1 MPNVIDK
8 RTDTKKRIGRPW
20 ENLNWREKPAIP
32 FENLH
37 WWFDTRHGHVHQHAE
52 KWDMETQES
61 LGIYGT
67 YDHEVARL
75 TYHDVDAIYD
85 IMERTDCTQAEATIK
100 LVGPEN
106 LRPEWI
112 QKALGSPA
120 IRCLKSK
127 LLQDEI
133 EKTRP
138 LYVYQDPEAS
148 VESPAKVTEARIDK
162 EDDTPPREYGKGPLI
177 KATMDRAQK
186 LGIAWSKVQAIASE
200 RIGKPWKDLSKD
212 DIRQV
217 RTWLVNGTLIPDVT
231 PA

>member
-85 IMERTDCTQAEATIK
+85 IMERTDWTQK
-100 LVGPEN
+100 P
-106 LRPEWI
+106 R
-112 QKALGSPA
+112 GSPA

-127 LLQDEI
+127 PLQDEI

-186 LGIAWSKVQAIASE
+186 LGIAWSKVQAIRSE
-200 RIGKPWKDLSKD
+200 E
-212 DIRQV
+212 
-217 RTWLVNGTLIPDVT
+217 
-231 PA
+231 